1 MILLFRVTVFS
12 GCRHHGAPEITA
24 TAARALAGFGNGL
37 VESSNGFAD
46 SEIRYLSQWLKI
58 ISNPPSPISGLILR
72 SLPPG
77 PREARPDDKLR
88 KRLEGWTQRMD
99 SRPSFETRGKARSS
113 G

>member
-46 SEIRYLSQWLKI
+46 SEIIYLFQ
-58 ISNPPSPISGLILR
+58 
-72 SLPPG
+72 
-77 PREARPDDKLR
+77 
-88 KRLEGWTQRMD
+88 
-99 SRPSFETRGKARSS
+99 
-113 G
+113 